1 MTDSFFP
8 SELYAD
14 LVDLKTIGRYKIISK
29 LGQGAFGIVY
39 LGMDPYIKRNVA
51 IKISQPTSD
60 EAREL
65 FFKEAQSAGRL
76 NHPGMVAI
84 HDVGIEDKFCYITM
98 EYLEGETLRKYTRS
112 HNLLPMGKILDYMA
126 DIANALDYAHKQGIV
141 HRDIKPANIMLL
153 KSGMV
158 KITDFGT
165 AKIVDLSQT
174 QTGVLQGTPYYMSPE
189 QSSGEKV
196 DKRSDIFSVGVMLF
210 QLLTGKLPFHGATP
224 WLLRNEI
231 LNQPHPDPREYN
243 PDIIE
248 PIIAVIDKSL
258 EKDRKRR
265 YQKASHMMAHMKE
278 AARILEETAASEKT
292 PEDEESIPTAT
303 IEVIKSMSLKPG
315 ERFEFSGDATIGRDS
330 KNQIQILDQKVSR
343 KHGEIFVKDG
353 RFHIRDL
360 GSKNGILV
368 DGKRVSGEGKGLHD
382 GARIQ
387 LSSET
392 ILQFNIS
399 K

>member
-14 LVDLKTIGRYKIISK
+14 VIDLKTIGRYKILHK

-39 LGMDPYIKRNVA
+39 LGMDPFIMRNVA

-60 EAREL
+60 SAREL

-98 EYLEGETLRKYTRS
+98 EYLEGETLRKYTRK
-112 HNLLPMGKILDYMA
+112 HNLLPMRKVIEYLI
-126 DIANALDYAHKQGIV
+126 DITSALDYAHQQGIV

-153 KSGMV
+153 KNGMV

-189 QSSGEKV
+189 QSAGEKV

-248 PIIAVIDKSL
+248 PVVSIIDKSL
-258 EKDRKRR
+258 EKDRERR
-265 YQKASHMMAHMKE
+265 YQRASQMSAHLRQV
-278 AARILEETAASEKT
+278 ARIMDETAASEEK
-292 PEDEESIPTAT
+292 PEENEPEPRAV
-303 IEVIKSMSLKPG
+303 IEVVKSMSLKPG
-315 ERFEFSGDATIGRDS
+315 ECFTVSGDATIGRDS
-330 KNQIQILDQKVSR
+330 NNDIQIMDQKVSR
-343 KHGEIFVKDG
+343 KHGEFYVKDG
-353 RFHIRDL
+353 NFYIRDM
-360 GSKNGILV
+360 GSKNGVIV
-368 DGKRVSGEGKGLHD
+368 DGKRVQGEGTSLHD
-382 GARIQ
+382 GALIQ

-392 ILQFNIS
+392 ILKF
-399 K
+399 KTA

>member
-1 MTDSFFP
+1 MADSFFP

-14 LVDLKTIGRYKIISK
+14 GVDLKTIGRYKIVSK

-39 LGMDPYIKRNVA
+39 LGMDPFIKRNVA

-60 EAREL
+60 TAREL

-84 HDVGIEDKFCYITM
+84 HDVGIEKKFCYITM

-112 HNLLPMGKILDYMA
+112 HNLLPMRKVIDYMA
-126 DIANALDYAHKQGIV
+126 DITNALDYAHQQGII

-153 KSGMV
+153 KNGMV

-189 QSSGEKV
+189 QSAGEKV

-243 PDIIE
+243 PEIIE
-248 PIIAVIDKSL
+248 PVVAIIDKSL

-265 YQKASHMMAHMKE
+265 YQRASQMAAHLRQVAKTIDE
-278 AARILEETAASEKT
+278 AAESEEE
-292 PEDEESIPTAT
+292 PGDDEPALKAT
-303 IEVIKSMSLKPG
+303 IEVVKSMTLKPG
-315 ERFEFSGDATIGRDS
+315 ESFTVSGDAIIGRNIDNEI
-330 KNQIQILDQKVSR
+330 KIMDQKVSR

-353 RFHIRDL
+353 KFHIRDL
-360 GSKNGILV
+360 GSKNGVLV
-368 DGKRVSGEGKGLHD
+368 DGKRVSGEGMSLHD
-382 GARIQ
+382 GAQIQ

-392 ILQFNIS
+392 ILEF
-399 K
+399 KTA